1 MYESEDFIKSAKIEY
16 EQTENSYLFY
26 VCDESKYIK
35 VFSIQEEN
43 NGNKQLVLE
52 NDYYVKHNF
61 KGENTNYIIT
71 NKILYCKFQAFLLQE
86 RECASEDYG
95 LFFEP
100 EDLGIDPSKIDDVYP
115 IESKTWLLYFGI
127 RENATLNRSEQEA
140 FLLPQFNHPKILI
153 LDPNEMNSYRSE
165 FFFYHNQNYLVYMK
179 WVEGLD
185 HLIYEIYNLNGS
197 LVQTLELRIKGMKDC
212 RDVNIIMSPSGQYI
226 FFVED
231 SDSLIDGRMQ
241 K

>member
-1 MYESEDFIKSAKIEY
+1 
-16 EQTENSYLFY
+16 
-26 VCDESKYIK
+26 
-35 VFSIQEEN
+35 
-43 NGNKQLVLE
+43 
-52 NDYYVKHNF
+52 
-61 KGENTNYIIT
+61 
-71 NKILYCKFQAFLLQE
+71 
-86 RECASEDYG
+86 
-95 LFFEP
+95 
-100 EDLGIDPSKIDDVYP
+100 
-115 IESKTWLLYFGI
+115 
-127 RENATLNRSEQEA
+127 
-140 FLLPQFNHPKILI
+140 
-153 LDPNEMNSYRSE
+153 MNSYRSE

>member
-43 NGNKQLVLE
+43 NGNKQLALE

-127 RENATLNRSEQEA
+127 RDNATLNRSEQEA
-140 FLLPQFNHPKILI
+140 FLLPQFNHPKIS
-153 LDPNEMNSYRSE
+153 DPLLLYW
-165 FFFYHNQNYLVYMK
+165 FYN
-179 WVEGLD
+179 
-185 HLIYEIYNLNGS
+185 
-197 LVQTLELRIKGMKDC
+197 
-212 RDVNIIMSPSGQYI
+212 
-226 FFVED
+226 
-231 SDSLIDGRMQ
+231 
-241 K
+241 